1 LDTNPLLQAALA
13 ARKNAYTPYSRFPV
27 GAAILTR
34 GGRVFAGANVDN
46 AAFPETACAEANALG
61 AMVTA
66 GEYEV
71 AAVLV
76 VGGPDDAPGLCT
88 PCGGC
93 RQRLAEFSGPE
104 TIVLLADPHG
114 VRETV
119 PLFELLPK
127 AFGPKSLEARA
138 DV

>member
-1 LDTNPLLQAALA
+1 LDTNSLLLAALA

-34 GGRVFAGANVDN
+34 GGKVFSGANVDN
-46 AAFPETACAEANALG
+46 ASFPETACAEANAIG

-66 GEYEV
+66 GEREV

-76 VGGPDDAPGLCT
+76 VGGADDAEGLCT

-93 RQRLAEFSGPE
+93 RQRLAEFSSPE
-104 TIVLLADPHG
+104 TLVLLADPRG

-119 PLFELLPK
+119 PLSELLPK
-127 AFGPKSLEARA
+127 AFGPKGLEARA

>member
-1 LDTNPLLQAALA
+1 LDTNSLLQTALK

-34 GGRVFAGANVDN
+34 GGKVFAGANVDN
-46 AAFPETACAEANALG
+46 ASFPEAACAEANAIG

-66 GEYEV
+66 GERAV
-71 AAVLV
+71 DAVLV

-93 RQRLAEFSGPE
+93 RQRLAEFSGPQ
-104 TIVLLADPHG
+104 TIVLLADAHG
-114 VRETV
+114 VRETL
-119 PLFELLPK
+119 PLFDLLPK